1 MRIRVRMS
9 FPPPNPGGYPGIPWD
24 TRDQWPAGRVSFQP
38 AILFALQ
45 VQTGELRNLTKATTL
60 IRQLPAVIHYLN
72 NSEPPRLG
80 KHIGLYLQLFLP
92 KCGIRFCE
100 TDRYLVGQVASTTG
114 SPSTCTSS
122 ISPKLHS
129 RPRRAVVKE
138 RQPKP
143 ASRPRRKPRSF
154 PAALDTPSE
163 HSGSLSPVPTP
174 RLIPSHCSNDN
185 IPRDI
190 QPKDDPASSAKSPS
204 TNGHRLLVLS
214 IG

>member
-1 MRIRVRMS
+1 MGGDNPLRISAIRWRISARASGYPPGDADSGRMS

-60 IRQLPAVIHYLN
+60 IRQ
-72 NSEPPRLG
+72 
-80 KHIGLYLQLFLP
+80 
-92 KCGIRFCE
+92 FCK

-129 RPRRAVVKE
+129 RPRHAVVKE

-174 RLIPSHCSNDN
+174 RLIPSHRSNDN

-190 QPKDDPASSAKSPS
+190 QPKDNPASSAKSPS
-204 TNGHRLLVLS
+204 TNGHRLLVSS

>member
-1 MRIRVRMS
+1 MGGDNPLRISAIRWRIS
-9 FPPPNPGGYPGIPWD
+9 ARASGYPPGDADSGADVLSPPKSRRISGYPLGYPRPMAGWKGFL
-24 TRDQWPAGRVSFQP
+24 PAGNS
-38 AILFALQ
+38 
-45 VQTGELRNLTKATTL
+45 LRSPGSNRRIEKFNQSNHAHSTA
-60 IRQLPAVIHYLN
+60 R
-72 NSEPPRLG
+72 
-80 KHIGLYLQLFLP
+80 

-174 RLIPSHCSNDN
+174 RLIPSHRSNDN